1 VNIGMDISF
10 FRRGIQLPRRSKP
23 DPTKEISPPS
33 RVAIL
38 LRQDTG
44 SPYTK
49 TVEIGDA
56 VKVGQKVAES
66 SEGGVDLHASVSGEV
81 KAVESFFLSDGTTS
95 DAIVIESDGMDHQD
109 APVVDA
115 DSLAAGADDLL
126 ERIRAA
132 GIIISGPEST
142 SLFNEIQRA
151 ANVGQIVVRFCD
163 PDPLLRAL
171 DVITTEIYDS
181 ISTVELGVEVLKKV
195 TGAGSVCF
203 AFDKKQNA
211 EKLLGLA
218 KKNKWAVR
226 RFNARQYPTLCEPMI
241 FRTVRG
247 KEIDISVKRA
257 VDEGLLIVD
266 VDTILEVAQAAKYGQ
281 PVIEK
286 KIVVTGPKG
295 SRTLKVP
302 IGTYLSHIVAQA
314 DCSDEIGEIVL
325 GGPMRGKAHHTLDYP
340 LTKDVDGV
348 TIFAPE
354 DTAID
359 TNDSCIS
366 CGLCAKVCPMRLLPG
381 MLSRYCE
388 FGKWEDADKASL
400 FTCIECGCCG
410 YVCPSGRSMVQLLVH
425 GKSEFLAM
433 QRSDS

>member
-1 VNIGMDISF
+1 M
-10 FRRGIQLPRRSKP
+10 PRRSRP

-38 LRQDTG
+38 LRQDAG
-44 SPYTK
+44 SLYTK
-49 TVEIGDA
+49 TVEIGDK
-56 VKVGQKVAES
+56 VKAGQKVAES
-66 SEGGVDLHASVSGEV
+66 NEGGVDLHASISGEV
-81 KAVESFFLSDGTTS
+81 KAVKSFFLSDGTTG
-95 DAIVIESDGMDHQD
+95 DALVIESDGIDHLD
-109 APVVDA
+109 APSVDA
-115 DSLAAGADDLL
+115 DPLAAAVGDLL

-132 GIIISGPEST
+132 GIIIPGPKST
-142 SLFNEIQRA
+142 SLFNEIQGTAR
-151 ANVGQIVVRFCD
+151 VDQIVVRFCD
-163 PDPLLRAL
+163 PDPLFKAL
-171 DVITTEIYDS
+171 DVVTTEIYDD

-203 AFDKKQNA
+203 AFDRKQDA
-211 EKLLGLA
+211 EKLVGLA

-226 RFNARQYPTLCEPMI
+226 RFNARHYPTLSEPMI
-241 FRTVRG
+241 FRTIRG
-247 KEIDISVKRA
+247 KEIDVSSKR
-257 VDEGLLIVD
+257 VSDEGLLVID
-266 VDTILEVAQAAKYGQ
+266 IDTITEVARAAKYGQ

-302 IGTYLSHIVAQA
+302 IGTYLSHIVAES
-314 DCSDEIGEIVL
+314 DCAGEIGEIVL

-340 LTKDVDGV
+340 LTKDVEGV

-354 DTAID
+354 DTVLD
-359 TNDSCIS
+359 TNDACIS

-433 QRSDS
+433 QRSES